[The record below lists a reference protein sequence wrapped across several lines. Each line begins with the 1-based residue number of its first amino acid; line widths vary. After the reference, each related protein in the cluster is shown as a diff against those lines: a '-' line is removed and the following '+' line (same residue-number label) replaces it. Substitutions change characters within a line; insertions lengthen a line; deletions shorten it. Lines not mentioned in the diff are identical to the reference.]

1 MVDGVSEGTA
11 MTDAVVP
18 AQPEPVAAPGPLR
31 EFWLAYSQSRGALIG
46 LALVLLLIG
55 LALTADF
62 VAPHPPNEQYREF
75 TLTPPAWDAGGTARF
90 ILGTDPVGRDMLS
103 RLIHGTR
110 LSLTIGLISVTI
122 SLALGLTLGLV
133 AGYFRG
139 LTETVIMRLMDV
151 MLALPS
157 LLLAIAV
164 VAILGPGLVNAM
176 YAIAIVLLPHYVRLA
191 RAAVIGE
198 AGREYVT
205 SSRIAGAG
213 TLRLMFSTILPN
225 CAAPLIVQATLGFS
239 NAILDAAALGFLGL
253 GAQPPTPE
261 WGSMLASALEFIQRA
276 PWVVTFPGLA
286 ILVTVLAFNLTGD
299 GLRDALDPKLRR

>member
-1 MVDGVSEGTA
+1 
-11 MTDAVVP
+11 
-18 AQPEPVAAPGPLR
+18 
-31 EFWLAYSQSRGALIG
+31 LIG
-46 LALVLLLIG
+46 TIS
-55 LALTADF
+55 
-62 VAPHPPNEQYREF
+62 VA
-75 TLTPPAWDAGGTARF
+75 
-90 ILGTDPVGRDMLS
+90 I
-103 RLIHGTR
+103 
-110 LSLTIGLISVTI
+110 SLT
-122 SLALGLTLGLV
+122 LGAMLGLV

-139 LTETVIMRLMDV
+139 FVDTAIMRLMDV

-164 VAILGPGLVNAM
+164 VAILGPGLINAM
-176 YAIAIVLLPHYVRLA
+176 YAIAIVLLPHYVRLM
-191 RAAVIGE
+191 RAAVIAE

-213 TLRLMFSTILPN
+213 ALRLMFSTILPN

-261 WGSMLASALEFIQRA
+261 WGAMLASALEFIQRA
-276 PWVVTFPGLA
+276 PWVVTSPGLA

-299 GLRDALDPKLRR
+299 GLRDALDPKLRRSAA